1 MLTGDSR
8 LPAIGCVLLAASAAL
23 AIEKTESFRQ
33 WDALSRIELGGV
45 VVARAAGAGP
55 VYVLAAGEL

>member
-8 LPAIGCVLLAASAAL
+8 LPAIRCVLLAASAAL
-23 AIEKTESFRQ
+23 AIEKPDSFGQ

-45 VVARAAGAGP
+45 VAARAAGAGP
-55 VYVLAAGEL
+55 VYVLAAGDL